1 MKYMKYLG
9 YDRLAIFLKL
19 ALSRTSTND
28 VLVLG
33 KKQ

>member
-1 MKYMKYLG
+1 MKYLG
-9 YDRLAIFLKL
+9 YDRLAIFLKV
-19 ALSRTSTND
+19 ALSRSPAND